1 MAKETVFFDDTK
13 HELELAPINLVFNT
27 TTGDSYY
34 PNRLMIDITMTIDH
48 FNRMTDINPYTAAFF
63 KLVVPDFPHP
73 ITMDVMKRTALGFR
87 HLIGLFDLS
96 LNTLLIK
103 KPFGWKYPETGL
115 HPKYQLNLAEALIL
129 FGLPAKFEAFIRN
142 VQAQEKKGR

>member
-1 MAKETVFFDDTK
+1 MAKETVFFNDTK

-34 PNRLMIDITMTIDH
+34 PDRLMIDITMTIDH

-73 ITMDVMKRTALGFR
+73 ITIDVMKRTALGFR

-96 LNTLLIK
+96 LNMLLIK

-115 HPKYQLNLAEALIL
+115 HPKYQGNLADALIV
-129 FGLPAKFEAFIRN
+129 FSNPATFAGFIESAR
-142 VQAQEKKGR
+142 KSST